1 MPHKI
6 SEGASAP
13 SFFLS
18 NVSFF
23 FLPTLYIFLLSLSL
37 FSIFTFS

>member
-1 MPHKI
+1 MPHNI

-13 SFFLS
+13 SFSLS

-23 FLPTLYIFLLSLSL
+23 SLLTLYIFLLSLYL
-37 FSIFTFS
+37 FSTFTFS